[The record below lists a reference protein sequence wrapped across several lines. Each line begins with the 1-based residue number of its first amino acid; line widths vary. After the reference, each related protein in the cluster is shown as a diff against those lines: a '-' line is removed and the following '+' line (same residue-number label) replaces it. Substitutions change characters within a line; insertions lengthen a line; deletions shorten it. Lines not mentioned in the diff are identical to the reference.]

1 MTDDQSQSQRFAPT
15 AWTPARCALRNALE
29 GDERKEFET
38 WVAAGNSRQ
47 IPEKFQAQYEAVK
60 DIKKE
65 SKVPDRLMSHMMA
78 KGWTRN
84 VIDNTWGKY
93 YTGS

>member
-1 MTDDQSQSQRFAPT
+1 MTDDQVTNQRFAPT

-29 GDERKEFET
+29 GDERKEFEQ
-38 WVAAGNSRQ
+38 WVMAGNTRE

-65 SKVPDRLMSHMMA
+65 SKVPENLMSHMLGL
-78 KGWTRN
+78 GWTRN
-84 VIDNTWGKY
+84 VIETTWARY
-93 YTGS
+93 Y